1 MLGRGVRGL
10 FRGRQTAT
18 NTRQRANPQGRNHRN
33 PHKMGTCAM
42 SKPLDLDTGRG
53 YMTAMTDNHEIDDLR
68 HELELRDQR
77 IAELKDEIDR
87 LRALVK
93 RAYEDVLEGKR
104 HLIENWIQADDLEL
118 KEDGKYG
125 WKNRTPWDML
135 AEWADRYNE
144 LLRDWNKFVPE
155 YNDAVRPPRKVG
167 RPIAATEDQ
176 IADVKKRRA
185 RGRSLREI
193 VEDTGLSLRTVR
205 TVIEKEIG
213 LCRVQ
218 LERIA
223 MDRNEIRRIKAK
235 QQAAAALPK
244 RINSWL
250 EEADE
255 FVNDA
260 REG

>member
-1 MLGRGVRGL
+1 
-10 FRGRQTAT
+10 
-18 NTRQRANPQGRNHRN
+18 
-33 PHKMGTCAM
+33 M

-53 YMTAMTDNHEIDDLR
+53 YMTAMTDKQKNDRLR
-68 HELELRDQR
+68 AELRERKTEVADLNREYELGQRR

-93 RAYEDVLEGKR
+93 RAYEDVLESKT
-104 HLIENWIQADDLEL
+104 HLIENWIQALDLERDAEGL
-118 KEDGKYG
+118 WG
-125 WKNRTPWDML
+125 WPEKRTPWDLL
-135 AEWADRYNE
+135 AEWADKYNQ

-167 RPIAATEDQ
+167 RPIAATEEQ

-193 VEDTGLSLRTVR
+193 AEDTGLSLRTVR
-205 TVIEKEIG
+205 TIVEKEIG
-213 LCRVQ
+213 LCRVH

-235 QQAAAALPK
+235 QQAAAAIPK

-255 FVNDA
+255 FVSEA